1 VAKRTGKFYFKNE
14 KEVMASL
21 GLQPTKGSGSGW
33 IEKEDGQNE
42 HIIAQLKSTD
52 AKSIKVS
59 LLDVE
64 KLEYH
69 ASTAHKVPI
78 FVVQF
83 LESNDIFILSRPM
96 DLPAIAKYIEC
107 GVCEQPASQL
117 IIDSTPETSPDS
129 KKKVIQSGGKKRDKF
144 WDSKQRER
152 EAWQKTV
159 KESKRK

>member
-1 VAKRTGKFYFKNE
+1 
-14 KEVMASL
+14 M
-21 GLQPTKGSGSGW
+21 
-33 IEKEDGQNE
+33 
-42 HIIAQLKSTD
+42 
-52 AKSIKVS
+52 
-59 LLDVE
+59 LDIE

-96 DLPAIAKYIEC
+96 DIPIIAKHIEC
-107 GVCEQPASQL
+107 GVCEKPASQL

-129 KKKVIQSGGKKRDKF
+129 QKKTIQSGGKKRDKF
-144 WDSKQRER
+144 WDSKQKER
-152 EAWQKTV
+152 EEWQKTV